1 MSMMFPPLARY
12 PYSEPQCT
20 HIQLKSFLY
29 TTFLPLTSH
38 RWEMIPGPVQNLS
51 TTCSAG
57 NLTLVMFLVFSPKI
71 SPFKIYQILGGNWFF
86 RPLPNALFPSVRSSM
101 ICSQVFMNS
110 ESTVHAHLTH
120 NYGTQARNFFELVHK
135 STHKRN
141 NVLWT
146 RYTSTY
152 TKVPTRERTRYTSTY
167 AKVPTREKRKRKEKR
182 SLNSVHK
189 YVHKSTHKRKNSVHK
204 SMYTKVPTR
213 ETFFELGI
221 NDSLSVELVWWKEL
235 LKELQLSLDEGTSFH
250 LQHLQRAPPTWLN
263 RN

>member
-1 MSMMFPPLARY
+1 ML
-12 PYSEPQCT
+12 
-20 HIQLKSFLY
+20 
-29 TTFLPLTSH
+29 
-38 RWEMIPGPVQNLS
+38 
-51 TTCSAG
+51 
-57 NLTLVMFLVFSPKI
+57 LVFSPKI

-86 RPLPNALFPSVRSSM
+86 RPLPNALFPSVRLSM
-101 ICSQVFMNS
+101 ICSQVFIYS
-110 ESTVHAHLTH
+110 ESTVHAHFTH

-135 STHKRN
+135 K
-141 NVLWT
+141 
-146 RYTSTY
+146 Y
-152 TKVPTRERTRYTSTY
+152 PQ
-167 AKVPTREKRKRKEKR
+167 EKPC

-204 SMYTKVPTR
+204 YVHKSTHKRKEKRSLNSVHKYVHRETFFELSTQVRTQKYPQEKELGTQMYTKVPTR